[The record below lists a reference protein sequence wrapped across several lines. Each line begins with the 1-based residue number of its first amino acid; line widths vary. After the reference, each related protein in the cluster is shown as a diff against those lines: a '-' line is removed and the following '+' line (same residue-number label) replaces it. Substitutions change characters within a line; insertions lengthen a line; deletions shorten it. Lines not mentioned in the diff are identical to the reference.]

1 MTEKIKIFCN
11 KLKMFLDSM
20 KHREELILKTDDS
33 FCDMIFNHEIKIE
46 KLHNV
51 NLSNAIP
58 FLMMDHKVNLC
69 SGRRI
74 LIETYTF
81 VEKLM
86 LNTTYYYGYAYLD
99 GSFGMEID
107 ELELMERTRLVHE
120 NSVVNFNEL
129 FRQMDH
135 ALVKFV

>member
-33 FCDMIFNHEIKIE
+33 FCDMVFNHEIKIE
-46 KLHNV
+46 KLHNE
-51 NLSNAIP
+51 NLPGVVP

-86 LNTTYYYGYAYLD
+86 LNTMYYYGHAYLD

-107 ELELMERTRLVHE
+107 ELELMERTSLVHK

>member
-1 MTEKIKIFCN
+1 MTEGIKLFCN
-11 KLKMFLDSM
+11 KLKMLLDSM
-20 KHREELILKTDDS
+20 KHREELVLKMDDS
-33 FCDMIFNHEIKIE
+33 FCDMVFNHEIKIE
-46 KLHNV
+46 KLHNE
-51 NLSNAIP
+51 NLPGVVP

-69 SGRRI
+69 PGHRI

-86 LNTTYYYGYAYLD
+86 LNTTYYYSQSYLD

-129 FRQMDH
+129 FRQMDR